1 MNKKLKDKKIPKG
14 KRKNFIKEIFCV
26 NNKFDFIALLRNIL
40 IPVIGGFLIG
50 LITKGSMSTYDSLRK
65 SMFNPPAIVF
75 QVVWIVLYFLMG
87 IASYRIYMNNK
98 YGKSDFIQLLINF
111 LWAIIFLNLRL
122 YGVSFILTILLLI
135 LIIITTIKFFKCD
148 KRAGIFMIPYIL
160 WVTFSSYLT
169 LYVWIF
175 NEM

>member
-75 QVVWIVLYFLMG
+75 QIVWGVLYFLMG

-98 YGKSDFIQLLINF
+98 YGKNDY
-111 LWAIIFLNLRL
+111 NLRL
-122 YGVSFILTILLLI
+122 YGISFILTILLLI

-148 KRAGIFMIPYIL
+148 KIAGIFMIPYIL
-160 WVTFSSYLT
+160 GVTFSSYLT
-169 LYVWIF
+169 LYIWIF

>member
-40 IPVIGGFLIG
+40 IPVIGGGLIG

-75 QVVWIVLYFLMG
+75 QIVWGVLYFLMG

-98 YGKSDFIQLLINF
+98 YGKNDYTGYSIINKLFMGNNIFKFKIIWYFFYINNFIVNF
-111 LWAIIFLNLRL
+111 NYNYNYKVF
-122 YGVSFILTILLLI
+122 
-135 LIIITTIKFFKCD
+135 
-148 KRAGIFMIPYIL
+148 
-160 WVTFSSYLT
+160 
-169 LYVWIF
+169 
-175 NEM
+175 